1 MQVIRFIDLFA
12 GTGGIRLAFEEAI
25 RSFNIEPI
33 CVKSAE
39 IDKRACETYE
49 NNFGDNPYCDVRE
62 LTEIPQFDAL
72 LAGFPCQSFS
82 YAGKQL
88 GFGDTRGTLF
98 FEIERILKRNKPR
111 FCFLENV
118 RGLTSHDNG
127 RTLKTIIDRLNNL
140 GYYTKY
146 WLLNSSNHGVPQNR
160 VRIYIIASLIPI
172 NNIGVESSVGANDS
186 HSYKRDYGGN
196 KAMDIQGQ
204 PQTLSDK
211 KHIFEYGKRAS
222 NGAKWICGFLFLI
235 ANVIYIIW
243 KKQIPSI
250 QEEKV
255 FMMIFGFVIIFFL
268 PVDISLIVSNFF
280 NRNL

>member
-1 MQVIRFIDLFA
+1 
-12 GTGGIRLAFEEAI
+12 
-25 RSFNIEPI
+25 
-33 CVKSAE
+33 
-39 IDKRACETYE
+39 
-49 NNFGDNPYCDVRE
+49 
-62 LTEIPQFDAL
+62 
-72 LAGFPCQSFS
+72 
-82 YAGKQL
+82 
-88 GFGDTRGTLF
+88 
-98 FEIERILKRNKPR
+98 
-111 FCFLENV
+111 
-118 RGLTSHDNG
+118 
-127 RTLKTIIDRLNNL
+127 
-140 GYYTKY
+140 
-146 WLLNSSNHGVPQNR
+146 
-160 VRIYIIASLIPI
+160 
-172 NNIGVESSVGANDS
+172 
-186 HSYKRDYGGN
+186 
-196 KAMDIQGQ
+196 MDIQGQ